1 MSFYNTI
8 EETGEA
14 LKQSFKKA
22 RTQEEAIYALFLSTE
37 EPLSPSMVLNQ
48 TGLNCPI
55 TSIRRAIT
63 NLTLDG
69 KIEKT
74 NDFVM
79 GSYGKHEHLWSLAGV
94 KE

>member
-8 EETGEA
+8 DETGEA
-14 LKQSFKKA
+14 LQRSIRNA
-22 RTQEEAIYALFLSTE
+22 RTQEEAIYALFLFKE
-37 EPLSPSMVLNQ
+37 EPLSPSMVLDQ

-74 NDFVM
+74 DDFVM
-79 GSYGKHEHLWSLAGV
+79 GSYGKHEHLWSLAEG
-94 KE
+94 KK